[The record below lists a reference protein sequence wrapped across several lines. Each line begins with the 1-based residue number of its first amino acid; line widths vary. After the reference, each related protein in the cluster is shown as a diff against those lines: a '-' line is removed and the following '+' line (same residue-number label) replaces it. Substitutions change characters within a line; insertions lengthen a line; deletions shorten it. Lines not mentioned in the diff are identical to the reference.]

1 MSFKQLASRFIE
13 LEEELGK
20 AVRDNDGQRI
30 RKLDQEIEQC
40 FAQLLALEPSDK
52 SERIEQCAF
61 FVERL
66 RPADER
72 QGIEETICKKIL
84 EIVASS

>member
-30 RKLDQEIEQC
+30 RDLDQEIEQC

-52 SERIEQCAF
+52 SERVEQCAF

-66 RPADER
+66 RPTADR
-72 QGIEETICKKIL
+72 HGIEETICNKIL